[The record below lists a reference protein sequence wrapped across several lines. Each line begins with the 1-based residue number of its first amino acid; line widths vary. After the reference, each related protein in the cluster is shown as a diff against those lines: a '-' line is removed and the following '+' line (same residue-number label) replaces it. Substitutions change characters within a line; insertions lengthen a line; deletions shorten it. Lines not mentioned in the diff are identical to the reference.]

1 MFGGLEVGGLS
12 QVPSR
17 WTFSLP
23 ESWLI
28 SHVPQG
34 TGESKEER
42 SKDATP
48 LVKANMDRHMPGRYA
63 DKRVSRNHP
72 ETRFHFFALDSFFFK
87 FGGIVYLFLIMFKT
101 SQQKLGSFHLILVFR
116 KIRQT
121 FIVGELPLF

>member
-48 LVKANMDRHMPGRYA
+48 LVKANMDRHMPGRYE

>member
-1 MFGGLEVGGLS
+1 MRYRKGMFGGLEVGGLS

-48 LVKANMDRHMPGRYA
+48 LVKANMDRHMPGRYE

-72 ETRFHFFALDSFFFK
+72 ETRFHFFALDSFFF
-87 FGGIVYLFLIMFKT
+87 
-101 SQQKLGSFHLILVFR
+101 
-116 KIRQT
+116 
-121 FIVGELPLF
+121 

>member
-48 LVKANMDRHMPGRYA
+48 LVKANMDRHMPGRYE

-72 ETRFHFFALDSFFFK
+72 ETRFHFFALDSLF
-87 FGGIVYLFLIMFKT
+87 FLIWWN
-101 SQQKLGSFHLILVFR
+101 SLLVFNHVQNFSAKVR
-116 KIRQT
+116 FFSSNTRFREIR
-121 FIVGELPLF
+121 